1 MASLPERTDR
11 RVTRSEAFAGVACL
25 LSAGTLIFSLGITY
39 QQVQANT
46 ARVERLEVQVGSF
59 IPDVAVIKADVRYL
73 AEQEQRRQRREDGV
87 Q

>member
-1 MASLPERTDR
+1 MASTPERAGR
-11 RVTRSEAFAGVACL
+11 GVTRSEAFAGIACL

-46 ARVERLEVQVGSF
+46 SRLERVEGQVGNF
-59 IPDVAVIKADVRYL
+59 VPDVAVIKADVRYL

-87 Q
+87 R

>member
-1 MASLPERTDR
+1 M
-11 RVTRSEAFAGVACL
+11 TRSEAFAGIACL

-46 ARVERLEVQVGSF
+46 SRLERVEGQVGNF
-59 IPDVAVIKADVRYL
+59 VPDVAVIKADVRYL

-87 Q
+87 R